1 MKKAQEIRKEIIQA
15 QFKKHMLQAAEEVII
30 RRGFKA
36 ATMDEIAREAGFCKA
51 TLYKYFK
58 NKGEILLE
66 IISQYMEEMKNRIVA
81 IASSGDRPEEKL
93 KQMIYSLLEIQLKK
107 SNISRLFVQDKNIR
121 EFLHRFFG
129 ASDKENNREVQQAI
143 KNFNAKREEIF
154 KAGLEVIKEGIDK
167 GVFINTSP
175 ERLLYYIWAV
185 TEGLMHI
192 RFWQEK
198 KFPPEKETEEI
209 FAFLM
214 KGIGQLASPKGEKE

>member
-1 MKKAQEIRKEIIQA
+1 MKKAQEIRKEIIQTE
-15 QFKKHMLQAAEEVII
+15 FKKHMLQAAQEVII

-66 IISQYMEEMKNRIVA
+66 IILQYIEDVKNRILEV
-81 IASSGDRPEEKL
+81 SSSDDPPEEKL
-93 KQMIYSLLEIQLKK
+93 KKMIYSLLEIQLKK
-107 SNISRLFVQDKNIR
+107 SNISRLFIQDKNIR

-129 ASDKENNREVQQAI
+129 PSDKENNREVQQAI
-143 KNFNAKREEIF
+143 KNFNARREEIF

-167 GVFINTSP
+167 GVFIKGSP
-175 ERLLYYIWAV
+175 ERILYYVWAV
-185 TEGLMHI
+185 TEGLMHV

-198 KFPPEKETEEI
+198 KLSPEKESEEI

-214 KGIGQLASPKGEKE
+214 KGIGQSPTPKGEKK